1 MVFGNKIGSFI
12 SEDLR
17 EYFGK
22 FGEVTN
28 CTLKTDMETKR
39 SRGFGFVVFQDAA
52 SIDKVIFTCSKLHFI
67 WTLLFI

>member
-1 MVFGNKIGSFI
+1 MFCIFP
-12 SEDLR
+12 EDLR

-52 SIDKVIFTCSKLHFI
+52 SIDKVIFEFEIDFH
-67 WTLLFI
+67 